1 MTRKKYER
9 DTYHD
14 EYTSDSSTTSEEPE
28 EIDVDTAIKIID
40 NRWKHWG
47 DTSVGTW
54 ADSVDL
60 YEFLV
65 ERQPK
70 LFRYNHRHLLLPREG
85 DMVADLHE
93 LVKYLCDDLNIPS
106 TISKVSQVVYHILSC
121 RNKYC
126 VIYRDDTHWT
136 KSWSRKLREMERSF

>member
-47 DTSVGTW
+47 GTSVGTW

-60 YEFLV
+60 YEFLM
-65 ERQPK
+65 ERQPR
-70 LFRYNHRHLLLPREG
+70 LFRYNHRHLLLSHEDG
-85 DMVADLHE
+85 MVADLHE
-93 LVKYLCDDLNIPS
+93 LVKYLCDDLNIPA
-106 TISKVSQVVYHILSC
+106 TISKISQVVYHILSC

-126 VIYRDDTHWT
+126 VIYRDSMHWT
-136 KSWSRKLREMERSF
+136 KSWSRKLRGIERSF